1 MEKGKNPFLLIAR
14 IGLKEDVAEGG
25 FLVDEYLEIA
35 QEVDEAVYES
45 EPGMLFHNFDMHPD
59 GANSG
64 KFVWSEVYLN
74 SEALIAHIN
83 NPPVQAYVEKHAE
96 LAETFEIE
104 VYGNLSGDAIDAVEG
119 LGVPFKHFRTTAV
132 GFIREDFWE
141 SEIS

>member
-1 MEKGKNPFLLIAR
+1 MIE
-14 IGLKEDVAEGG
+14 
-25 FLVDEYLEIA
+25 EYLGIA
-35 QEVDEAVYES
+35 EEVDEAVYES

-83 NPPVQAYVEKHAE
+83 NPPVQAYVEKHDE

-104 VYGNLSGDAIDAVEG
+104 VYGNLSEDAIDAVKALECT
-119 LGVPFKHFRTTAV
+119 FQAF
-132 GFIREDFWE
+132 
-141 SEIS
+141 

>member
-14 IGLKEDVAEGG
+14 IGLKEDVTESGS
-25 FLVDEYLEIA
+25 LVEEYLGIA

-104 VYGNLSGDAIDAVEG
+104 VYGNLSDDAIDAVEG
-119 LGVPFKHFRTTAV
+119 LGVPFKHFRTSAV

-141 SEIS
+141 SGIS

>member
-25 FLVDEYLEIA
+25 FLVQEYLEIA
-35 QEVDEAVYES
+35 QEVDVAVYES
-45 EPGMLFHNFDMHPD
+45 EPGMLLHNFAMDPD
-59 GANSG
+59 GAFSG

-83 NPPVQAYVEKHAE
+83 NPPVQAYVEKHSE

-104 VYGNLSGDAIDAVEG
+104 VYGDLSDDAIDAVEG
-119 LGVPFKHFRTTAV
+119 LGVPFKHFRTSAV

-141 SEIS
+141 SGIS